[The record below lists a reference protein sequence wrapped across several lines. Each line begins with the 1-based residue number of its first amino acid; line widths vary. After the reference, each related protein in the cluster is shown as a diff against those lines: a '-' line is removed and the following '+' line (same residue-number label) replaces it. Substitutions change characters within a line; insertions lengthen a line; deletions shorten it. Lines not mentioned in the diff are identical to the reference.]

1 MLVKIESKNKRFGF
15 KMQSYAFILNY
26 LNLFFTNFSFSTTQ
40 ARFLCTKKGM
50 HLAAHPTLS
59 GLKRFSCLLHVNL
72 LTVHNVDTLLEY
84 VHTLTCNVVDHCV
97 LQVA

>member
-40 ARFLCTKKGM
+40 ARFLCTKKGC
-50 HLAAHPTLS
+50 TLRRIP
-59 GLKRFSCLLHVNL
+59 LCLV
-72 LTVHNVDTLLEY
+72 
-84 VHTLTCNVVDHCV
+84 
-97 LQVA
+97 